1 MKQHALLFAAAL
13 AAAAAGCGKS
23 SDLAPISAE
32 ASGIVEVYQAR
43 VTHLDQ
49 RARDLVRRRDAV
61 RPGPETQHVMAQ
73 LTHAL
78 DDLIPT
84 MQRNMQE
91 AKARISGAASDT
103 QTDDAKKVAA
113 LRTYRY
119 QLEHG
124 LTEDWIQAN
133 AQLDAVEAL
142 LYRLENRRAQAPT
155 GETGTAPA
163 PNTPVPPTTPTTEP
177 APAGA
182 GGAGAGS
189 ADAAGGAAGGAGGA
203 AGGTF
208 PVGDPRA
215 AGAGSDAAAK

>member
-13 AAAAAGCGKS
+13 VAAAAAGCGKS

-32 ASGIVEVYQAR
+32 ASGIIEFYQAR
-43 VTHLDQ
+43 ATHLEQ
-49 RARDLVRRRDAV
+49 RARDLVRRRDAI
-61 RPGPETQHVMAQ
+61 RPGPEVQHVMAQ

-78 DDLIPT
+78 EDLIPT

-91 AKARISGAASDT
+91 AKARISGAASDDK
-103 QTDDAKKVAA
+103 TDPDKKVAA

-142 LYRLENRRAQAPT
+142 LDRLESRRAQAPT
-155 GETGTAPA
+155 GGAGTAPA
-163 PNTPVPPTTPTTEP
+163 TNTPVPPNTPTTEP

-182 GGAGAGS
+182 GGAGAGG
-189 ADAAGGAAGGAGGA
+189 ADAAGGAAGA

-208 PVGDPRA
+208 PAGDPRA